1 MPNANRDA
9 GHRFE
14 RDVAE
19 KMRQCGFVDCVTSRA
34 ESKSLDDAGID
45 LVHTGPLAVQCK
57 RTNNQPRFA
66 DLLKRMEESCKAHR
80 LAGNVPVVYHKT
92 KGKPATV
99 TMTASDF
106 EELAAMLV
114 KEGIWKP

>member
-9 GHRFE
+9 GHRYE
-14 RDVAE
+14 RDTAE
-19 KMRQCGFVDCVTSRA
+19 AMRQCGFTDCVTSRA

-45 LVHTGPLAVQCK
+45 LVHTGPLSVQCK
-57 RTNNQPRFA
+57 RTKNQPRFA
-66 DLLKRMEESCKAHR
+66 ELLKRMEDACKTHR

-92 KGKPATV
+92 ARAPSTV
-99 TMTASDF
+99 TMLASDF

-114 KEGIWKP
+114 KEGIWKA

>member
-14 RDVAE
+14 RDTANA
-19 KMRQCGFVDCVTSRA
+19 MRKCGFVDCVTSRA

-45 LVHTGPLAVQCK
+45 LCNTGPLAVQCK
-57 RTNNQPRFA
+57 RTKKQPRFC
-66 DLLKRMEESCKAHR
+66 DLLKRMDGACKTHR

-92 KGKPATV
+92 AREPATV
-99 TMTASDF
+99 TMLASDF
-106 EELAAMLV
+106 EEIAATLV
-114 KEGIWKP
+114 AENIWKP